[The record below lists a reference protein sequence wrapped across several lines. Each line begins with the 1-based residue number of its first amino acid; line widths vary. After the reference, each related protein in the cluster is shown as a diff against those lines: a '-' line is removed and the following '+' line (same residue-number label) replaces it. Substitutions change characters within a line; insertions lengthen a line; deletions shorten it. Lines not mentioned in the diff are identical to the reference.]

1 MPAALNLAIAFF
13 MTVPISF
20 MVGAPISAMAAFT
33 PATMSAS
40 PGGFRQIGFDQDD
53 FGGFFV
59 GHFLASAFGELLD
72 GFFALLDQR
81 GQHGLG
87 FFVVE
92 RRHFFDRLRVAGR
105 S

>member
-1 MPAALNLAIAFF
+1 MPAALNFAMAFF
-13 MTVPISF
+13 ITVPISF
-20 MVGAPISAMAAFT
+20 MVGAAHLGD
-33 PATMSAS
+33 
-40 PGGFRQIGFDQDD
+40 GGFDSGDDFRFACGFGQIGFDQHD

-59 GHFLASAFGELLD
+59 GHLLASAFGELLD

-81 GQHGLG
+81 GQHGLR

-92 RRHFFDRLRVAGR
+92 RRHFFDLLDSAGR